1 MLSVKKC
8 KEVLNK
14 SGTKYTIDE
23 VLAIRESLYLMAE
36 IIYNSKT
43 VSNEKFSRKKGNII

>member
-1 MLSVKKC
+1 MLSIEKC

-14 SGTKYTIDE
+14 KEEKYTTKE
-23 VLAIRESLYLMAE
+23 VIAIRESLYQMAE

-43 VSNEKFSRKKGNII
+43 VSDE